1 MSFYLSHYV
10 VVQIILFKNHKQLRN
25 STLYYHIVTLLKR

>member
-10 VVQIILFKNHKQLRN
+10 VVEIILSKNRKQLRN
-25 STLYYHIVTLLKR
+25 STLYYHIVTSLKL